1 MKEIKTYEDVM
12 ELFDRQIEF
21 DRLHLA
27 TSFKRWANTRDS
39 TIEFFNKRTGIPKE
53 HFERRLLDP
62 MIEQLSKGGNWRN
75 RY

>member
-12 ELFDRQIEF
+12 ELFDRQIEI
-21 DRLHLA
+21 DKLKLA
-27 TSFKRWANTRDS
+27 TSFKRWADARDN

-62 MIEQLSKGGNWRN
+62 MIEQLRGTGWMSRL
-75 RY
+75 